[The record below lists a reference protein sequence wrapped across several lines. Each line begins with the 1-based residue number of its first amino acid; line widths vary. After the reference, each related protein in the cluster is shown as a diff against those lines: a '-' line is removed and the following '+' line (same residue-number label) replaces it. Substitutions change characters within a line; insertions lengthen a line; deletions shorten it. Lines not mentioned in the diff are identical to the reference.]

1 MTGIGSINN
10 DTMPNK
16 EENTPGVA
24 HEATPKFI
32 IWQVT
37 LWDRF
42 AKVSHLI
49 LSVIVGVLYF
59 NGFRQWELLIDS
71 LLIMGGIVF
80 AVWWFWVIYTIAV
93 IAYVLDKSSRGL
105 VDIIEEIKYV
115 RKDVIDL
122 INSDK

>member
-1 MTGIGSINN
+1 
-10 DTMPNK
+10 MPNK

>member
-1 MTGIGSINN
+1 
-10 DTMPNK
+10 MPNNEK
-16 EENTPGVA
+16 NTQGVA

-42 AKVSHLI
+42 AKVSPLI
-49 LSVIVGVLYF
+49 LLTVVNVLYI

-71 LLIMGGIVF
+71 LLIMGGIIF
-80 AVWWFWVIYTIAV
+80 SVWWFWVIYTIAV
-93 IAYVLDKSSRGL
+93 IAYVLEKSRTGL
-105 VDIIEEIKYV
+105 GDIMTEIKEV

-122 INSDK
+122 VSRDK